1 MTGIRSL
8 VAFIYIYIYKPCQR
22 ASRRTGMN
30 QFSKHRTSM
39 LNEPPALPLA
49 RKWRARE
56 EINGGGNVSTC
67 DVTALA
73 ICTKGMRHA
82 GQCKKATAPKEF
94 AHSSQHKTNKRTKP

>member
-1 MTGIRSL
+1 
-8 VAFIYIYIYKPCQR
+8 
-22 ASRRTGMN
+22 MN

-56 EINGGGNVSTC
+56 EIDGGGNVSTC
-67 DVTALA
+67 NVTALA
-73 ICTKGMRHA
+73 IHTKGMRHT

-94 AHSSQHKTNKRTKP
+94 VYEAILNT